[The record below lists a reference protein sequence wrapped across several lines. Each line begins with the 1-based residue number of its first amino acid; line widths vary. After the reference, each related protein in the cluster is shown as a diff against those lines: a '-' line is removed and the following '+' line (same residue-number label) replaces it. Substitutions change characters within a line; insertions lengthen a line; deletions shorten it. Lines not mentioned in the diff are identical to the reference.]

1 LYDRVTAKH
10 HNKNDHNTT
19 THLLQMGHPIDHYS
33 KIKKELVPS
42 DDPEV
47 REEIS
52 ESKKPCQPE
61 TNKWSAI
68 SVSWGKEYF
77 S

>member
-1 LYDRVTAKH
+1 
-10 HNKNDHNTT
+10 
-19 THLLQMGHPIDHYS
+19 MGHPIDHYS